1 MIVKHISEMKEI
13 TKGLMPIDEI
23 GEMWKCLTTGERI
36 FLRENTKYVEFK
48 KNGLIYKEGDNPEYL
63 YCLVSGK
70 VKIFKNGIGGR
81 PQIIRLVREGE
92 TFAYRAYFSEHEY
105 LTSAAAVE
113 QSGCYQVPLRVIRQ
127 IVELNN
133 KFALVFIKFLSNDLG
148 LMDARVV
155 SLTQKH
161 IRGRLAETLV
171 MLLDI
176 YGVDPETNDLCG
188 TLSREDLACFANM
201 TASNAI
207 RTLSSFDSEGLIRI
221 NGKRI
226 TILDEAK
233 LRKVSANG

>member
-1 MIVKHISEMKEI
+1 MKDLI
-13 TKGLMPIDEI
+13 KGLSPIDEI
-23 GEMWKCLTTGERI
+23 GEMWKCLTSEERI
-36 FLRENTKYVEFK
+36 FLRENTRYVEFK
-48 KNGLIYKEGDNPEYL
+48 KNGLIYREGDNPEYL

-113 QSGCYQVPLRVIRQ
+113 QAGCYQVPLKVIRQ

-133 KFALVFIKFLSNDLG
+133 RFAMIFIKLLSNDLG
-148 LMDARVV
+148 LMDARIV

-161 IRGRLAETLV
+161 IRGRLAETIV

-176 YGVDPETNDLCG
+176 YGADPETNVLNG

-207 RTLSSFDSEGLIRI
+207 RTLSMFDSEGLIRV

-226 TILDEAK
+226 AILNEPM
-233 LRKVSANG
+233 LRKVSDNG

>member
-1 MIVKHISEMKEI
+1 MIVKHIFNMKNN
-13 TKGLMPIDEI
+13 TPLQLIDST
-23 GEMWKCLTTGERI
+23 GEMWKSLTTEERY
-36 FLRENTKYVEFK
+36 FLRENTKYIEFK
-48 KNGLIYKEGDNPEYL
+48 KNELIYEEGTTPQYL
-63 YCLVSGK
+63 YCLLHGK
-70 VKIFKNGIGGR
+70 VKIFKSGIGGR

-92 TFAYRAYFSEHEY
+92 TFAYRAYFSEHIY
-105 LTSAAAVE
+105 LTSAAAIE
-113 QSGCYQVPLRVIRQ
+113 LTGCYQVPLHVIRQ

-133 KFALVFIKFLSNDLG
+133 KFAMSFIKLLSNDLG

-176 YGVDPETNDLCG
+176 YGADPETGILNG

-207 RTLSSFDSEGLIRI
+207 RTLSQFDSEGLIRI

-226 TILDEAK
+226 AITNITQ
-233 LRKVSANG
+233 LRKVSDNG